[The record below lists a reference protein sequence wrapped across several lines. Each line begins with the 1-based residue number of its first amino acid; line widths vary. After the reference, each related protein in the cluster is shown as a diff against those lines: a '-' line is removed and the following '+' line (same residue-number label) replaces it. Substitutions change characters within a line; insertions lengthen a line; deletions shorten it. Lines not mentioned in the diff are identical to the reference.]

1 MPAIERL
8 LQLPEKPKGL
18 PHSDSPLQLVCEDG
32 LQYPNYTLFKL
43 LNPLEKLFIDRE
55 LNAAPKKYNCSN
67 AASKVIHL
75 TPWIGMELVDLQL
88 KDLTDE
94 QKDDLTC

>member
-55 LNAAPKKYNCSN
+55 LNAAPKKYNCSMLQVRLSISRLGLEWN
-67 AASKVIHL
+67 WL
-75 TPWIGMELVDLQL
+75 TYS
-88 KDLTDE
+88 
-94 QKDDLTC
+94 

>member
-1 MPAIERL
+1 MHTHLSFLFNMPAIERL

-55 LNAAPKKYNCSN
+55 LNAAPKKYNCSMLQVRLSISRLGLEWN
-67 AASKVIHL
+67 WL
-75 TPWIGMELVDLQL
+75 TYS
-88 KDLTDE
+88 
-94 QKDDLTC
+94 